1 MSTTKQPEPAGL
13 IQQLLD
19 KPYRFEF
26 FQAVLLLER
35 LLAERGISS
44 EAALA
49 GFLRFTNS
57 SSQRFPASEIESLR
71 VATNTGTH
79 QAMTEHELFSALDR
93 RDLDCIAITQTFFG
107 YLGTH
112 GVLPNHY
119 GERINSHQQIE
130 KNDGAGAFLDIFSHR
145 LVALFYQAWRKH
157 RPELSHASDQRNGLR
172 AVMLSLCGSQVQPVA
187 DRVAAHY
194 AAAFAHRPVS
204 PSVMENVLNDYFKVP
219 VQIVQHVGR
228 WHALEERLQTALGTQ
243 NCMLTA
249 GAVLGSSMW
258 RRDLVVVIR
267 LGPLAKRQYDDFLKD
282 NAGAQALKHMLAM
295 FETPTLSYEI
305 QLILRAAD
313 VQGITLSA
321 SAPNAGARLGIDAF
335 LATEAAEADR
345 FDTRYMV

>member
-1 MSTTKQPEPAGL
+1 MSTTKQREPAGL

-19 KPYRFEF
+19 EPYRFEF

-35 LLAERGISS
+35 LLGERGISS

-49 GFLRFTNS
+49 GCLRFTNS
-57 SSQRFPASEIESLR
+57 TSQRFPASEMESLR
-71 VATNTGTH
+71 VTTKTGTH
-79 QAMTEHELFSALDR
+79 RAITEHELLSALDR
-93 RDLDCIAITQTFFG
+93 RDLGCISITQTFFG
-107 YLGTH
+107 FLGTH

-119 GERINSHQQIE
+119 GERINSRQRVE
-130 KNDGAGAFLDIFSHR
+130 KNEGASAFLDLFSHR
-145 LVALFYQAWRKH
+145 LVALFYQAWCKH
-157 RPELSHASDQRNGLR
+157 RPELFHASGERDGLR
-172 AVMLSLCGSQVQPVA
+172 AVMLSLCGSQVQPVP

-228 WHALEERLQTALGTQ
+228 WHALEDRLQTALGTQ
-243 NCMLTA
+243 NCMLSA

-267 LGPLAKRQYDDFLKD
+267 LGPLNKRQYDDFLKD

-321 SAPNAGARLGIDAF
+321 SAPNTGARLGIDAF
-335 LATEAAEADR
+335 LSTEAAEADR
-345 FDTRYMV
+345 FDTRYMI

>member
-1 MSTTKQPEPAGL
+1 MSTTKQREPAGL

-19 KPYRFEF
+19 EPYRFEF

-49 GFLRFTNS
+49 GFLRFRNS
-57 SSQRFPASEIESLR
+57 TTQRFPASEIESLG
-71 VATNTGTH
+71 VTTKTATH
-79 QAMTEHELFSALDR
+79 RAITEHELFSALDG
-93 RDLDCIAITQTFFG
+93 RDLDCVAITQTFFG
-107 YLGTH
+107 FLGTH

-130 KNDGAGAFLDIFSHR
+130 KNEGASAFLDIFSHR

-157 RPELSHASDQRNGLR
+157 RPELSHASGERDGLR
-172 AVMLSLCGSQVQPVA
+172 EVMLSLSGSRAQPVP
-187 DRVAAHY
+187 DPVAAHY

-204 PSVMENVLNDYFKVP
+204 ASMMENVLNDFFKVP
-219 VQIVQHVGR
+219 IQVVPHVGR

-267 LGPLAKRQYDDFLKD
+267 LGPLNKRQYDDFLKD
-282 NAGAQALKHMLAM
+282 NAGGQALKHMLAM
-295 FETPTLSYEI
+295 FETPTLSYEV

-313 VQGITLSA
+313 VHGITLSA
-321 SAPNAGARLGIDAF
+321 SAHNTGARLGIDAF

-345 FDTRYMV
+345 FDTRYMI